1 MARTDQSGDQI
12 LGRSPDQTVE
22 AGSTPASELV
32 GMIEGLAAFVAS
44 FEPGRYSSQDA
55 ASLVSVFTRGERLC
69 AAGKTLAATRAAEA
83 NCHQIQGHRTPAHWL
98 AAVTGESVG
107 EAMGTLAIGDALASQ
122 PGVADAY
129 RDGRLSRSR
138 ARAVTDAVKVNPR
151 SEGELVSGAESDT
164 MGQLRDRCLRAKA
177 QGRSKQDQAAHAEAL
192 HRSRSCRTWTDS
204 SDGAFRLEA
213 RLAPDR
219 GATLLAALRA
229 ESDGVFKAARKA
241 GTHEPS
247 DAYAADALV
256 ALVTRGATCD
266 HDGSSGD
273 GIPPARRGGGSG
285 SSVHVRVDLE
295 ALRHGAVSDGTICE
309 IPMTMSHRVHR
320 FAAGPE

>member
-22 AGSTPASELV
+22 PGSTPASELV

-256 ALVTRGATCD
+256 ALVTRGATSSG
-266 HDGSSGD
+266 DGSSGD